1 MPVVD
6 DLSRIR
12 HIIAASEKAL
22 EITKGLKRSDLYQNE
37 VLGLALVRL
46 LEIIGEAAT
55 GIPDE
60 IKARYPEIAWRQMSA
75 MRNRLVHTY
84 FDIDLDTV
92 WETVITKLPHLIAQL
107 QKVLDKETK

>member
-6 DLSRIR
+6 DFSRIR

-22 EITKGLKRSDLYQNE
+22 EITKGLKRSDIGQDD

-46 LEIIGEAAT
+46 LEIVGEAAT
-55 GIPDE
+55 AISDD
-60 IKARYPEIAWRQMSA
+60 IRANHPEVAWRQMSG
-75 MRNRLVHTY
+75 MRNRLIHGY

-92 WETVITKLPHLIAQL
+92 WGTVTTRLPPLIPQL
-107 QKVLDKETK
+107 KSILDKQTK

>member
-1 MPVVD
+1 MPVMD

-55 GIPDE
+55 AISDE
-60 IKARYPEIAWRQMSA
+60 IKDRYPEIAWRQMSA
-75 MRNRLVHTY
+75 MRNRLIHGY
-84 FDIDLDTV
+84 FDINLDTV
-92 WETVITKLPHLIAQL
+92 WETVIVKLPPLVTQL
-107 QKVLDKETK
+107 QKVLEKETK